1 MVMLK
6 IPAYTRTL
14 NLAGYTFQITLC
26 MNQQTVIEKT
36 TEYVKETLAGAEGGH
51 DWWHIFRV
59 RNLARHIAETEPADL
74 FIVELGALLHDIA
87 DSKFHNGDEE
97 AGPRMA
103 RQFLTSLY
111 VDKATIT
118 HIVQI
123 IANISFRGGKNIAR
137 FQSSELDVIQDADR
151 LDAMGAIGIAR
162 AFNYGGFKNREIY
175 NPGIRPDLQMTREQ
189 YKNSNAPTINHFYE
203 KLLLLKGNMNTP
215 TGKAM
220 AEHRHTFMEQYL
232 DEFYLEW
239 DGSR

>member
-1 MVMLK
+1 
-6 IPAYTRTL
+6 
-14 NLAGYTFQITLC
+14 
-26 MNQQTVIEKT
+26 MNQQTVIDKT
-36 TEYVKETLAGAEGGH
+36 TEFVKETLAGAEGGH

-59 RNLARHIAETEPADL
+59 RNLARHIAETEPADV

-103 RQFLTSLY
+103 RQILTSLD
-111 VDKATIT
+111 VDMATIT
-118 HIVQI
+118 HIEQI
-123 IANISFRGGKNIAR
+123 IANISFKGGRNEPR
-137 FQSSELDVIQDADR
+137 FRSNELDVIQDADR

-175 NPGIRPDLQMTREQ
+175 NPGIRPNMQMTREQ
-189 YKNSNAPTINHFYE
+189 YKNSTTPTINHFYE
-203 KLLLLKGNMNTP
+203 KLLLLKDKMNTP

-220 AEHRHTFMEQYL
+220 AEHRHTYMEHYL

-239 DGSR
+239 NGSR